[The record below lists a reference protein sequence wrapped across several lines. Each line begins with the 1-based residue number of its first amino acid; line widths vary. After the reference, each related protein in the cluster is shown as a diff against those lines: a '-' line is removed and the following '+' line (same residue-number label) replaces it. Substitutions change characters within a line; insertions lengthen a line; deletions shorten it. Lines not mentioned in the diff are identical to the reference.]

1 MRGLR
6 VRNASEED
14 VPLILDLIRELAEYE
29 KLSHEVVAT
38 EDGLR
43 RSLFGERPAAEVLI
57 GEFEG
62 RPAAFA
68 LFSAS
73 NIVSMIFRSS
83 TAVPLVLTN
92 TYHSRNAWL
101 CHLTQSHTRPAS
113 S

>member
-1 MRGLR
+1 MR

-68 LFSAS
+68 LFFH
-73 NIVSMIFRSS
+73 NFS
-83 TAVPLVLTN
+83 TFLGKPGI
-92 TYHSRNAWL
+92 
-101 CHLTQSHTRPAS
+101 
-113 S
+113 